1 MSGCV
6 CERESEE
13 VNESVRM
20 KGKENR
26 RNSKRMQTSY
36 HAGDKLVLVLAQV
49 EPHGLDLEAHLLAH
63 VTVGGEDLGPL
74 HLGELLHL

>member
-1 MSGCV
+1 
-6 CERESEE
+6 
-13 VNESVRM
+13 M
-20 KGKENR
+20 K
-26 RNSKRMQTSY
+26 TSY

-49 EPHGLDLEAHLLAH
+49 KPHGLDLEPHLLAH